1 MHSMNSIKS
10 PHWHFKPFS
19 YTQTDSL
26 LTTGVRTRFTIDK
39 ILIILFK
46 STAVTIRLLAKW
58 FWKWFWS
65 THFYLSSFLNPSM
78 VTSVLD
84 RSYGKKFYSK
94 DQNLNSFKNFGSF
107 LSLKF
112 HQNRV
117 FDNNGQIFQV
127 NCIRWIVLSNGCY
140 RGSCIAN
147 IRFEMKWTV
156 WIMVWLEIA
165 TKVIT
170 TIQNNQKQ
178 GAYWSFKFTLFDRL
192 VVTIPWVMSPFYH
205 YYEFPFWHTC

>member
-1 MHSMNSIKS
+1 MDLVRKNDEKKLVKSGQISVKLLSVAYQKGFILVEIQRDWLESYDMSSPCLHVIWYQGRSLRCSWSEPKNRHHLTDAFNEKHFKS

-84 RSYGKKFYSK
+84 RSHGKKFDSK
-94 DQNLNSFKNFGSF
+94 DQN
-107 LSLKF
+107 
-112 HQNRV
+112 
-117 FDNNGQIFQV
+117 
-127 NCIRWIVLSNGCY
+127 
-140 RGSCIAN
+140 
-147 IRFEMKWTV
+147 
-156 WIMVWLEIA
+156 
-165 TKVIT
+165 
-170 TIQNNQKQ
+170 
-178 GAYWSFKFTLFDRL
+178 
-192 VVTIPWVMSPFYH
+192 
-205 YYEFPFWHTC
+205 